1 MNLGQC
7 RGGCLQRGLSMFAR
21 GRFPIFVLLAAHAP
35 LLLRFVWNRLQDSFY
50 WPAFAGIGIALFFA
64 VRTPSSKARW
74 TARGSLLVAVDLLL
88 LTAAIITGSD
98 WLCAAA
104 VFCLVAAL
112 ALSCVNSKETGDF
125 SYLLT
130 YPLMLLSLPAS
141 ASQTIWP
148 RLLNLQTS
156 MTSYSATRQGLHHFQ
171 QDNQLSVLTGF
182 VDMERITGGIFSWQA
197 LALIVLF
204 WGSLQRRSCIQ
215 AALMMPVVLV
225 TGFAANMASG
235 IVLLAVMGG
244 PGGSPPSSAM
254 YFLTTFTML
263 FPALFF
269 LLSAEAAMVGLTAPI
284 PLQEPAD
291 SDEGRAPSLRS
302 LCSPLVYWW
311 NSLVSSMPMDPLP
324 CEPRTDF
331 RIPRPLQAIC
341 LWLSPVVVT
350 AQCIRLIF

>member
-1 MNLGQC
+1 M
-7 RGGCLQRGLSMFAR
+7 
-21 GRFPIFVLLAAHAP
+21 
-35 LLLRFVWNRLQDSFY
+35 LLRFLWNRVQDGFY
-50 WPAFAGIGIALFFA
+50 WPAFAGVGIAVFLA
-64 VRTPSSKARW
+64 IRTPSPKARW
-74 TARGSLLVAVDLLL
+74 TLRGSLLIALDLLL
-88 LTAAIITGSD
+88 LTASIITGSD
-98 WLCAAA
+98 WLCAAG
-104 VFCLVAAL
+104 VFCLMASL
-112 ALSCVNSKETGDF
+112 AISCINRTETADF

-130 YPLMLLSLPAS
+130 YPLMLLSVPA
-141 ASQTIWP
+141 AVSQVLWP

-156 MTSYSATRQGLHHFQ
+156 LTSYAATRQGLHHFQ
-171 QDNQLSVLTGF
+171 QDSQLSVLTGS

-197 LALIVLF
+197 LVLIVLF

-235 IVLLAVMGG
+235 IVLLSMMGG
-244 PGGSPPSSAM
+244 PGGTSPSAAM
-254 YFLTTFTML
+254 YLLTTLLML
-263 FPALFF
+263 LPTLLFV
-269 LLSAEAAMVGLTAPI
+269 LSAEAAMVGLTAPI

-291 SDEGRAPSLRS
+291 SDEGKAPSLRS

-324 CEPRTDF
+324 CQPLTDF
-331 RIPRPLQAIC
+331 RIPRPLRAVC